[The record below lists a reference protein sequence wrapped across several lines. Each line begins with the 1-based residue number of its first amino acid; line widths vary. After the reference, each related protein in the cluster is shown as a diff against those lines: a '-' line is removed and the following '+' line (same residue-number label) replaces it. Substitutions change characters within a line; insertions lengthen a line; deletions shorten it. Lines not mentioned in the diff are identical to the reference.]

1 MSVIS
6 GGGVA
11 PLHNPLPDLVL
22 LRVEVEVDLPLGL
35 EHHLTGTDGTRL
47 FVGETHHGHHVGNLV
62 ELLEHVH
69 LILVL
74 PLLVPGLLRPQPL
87 DAVIDPEASS
97 KVNWL
102 VVHHEVGLLNVPPGN
117 NYQSRD
123 KSGQYRDSPIDEVVV
138 RHGVRHHPPLPLK
151 ERLQAGLDLPLG
163 GVESLGLRHRHQSV
177 RRLAQHGVQTI
188 P

>member
-47 FVGETHHGHHVGNLV
+47 FVGETHHGHHVSNLV

-69 LILVL
+69 LQC
-74 PLLVPGLLRPQPL
+74 LLDNKKQGWKFSLSGKRKCLLSHG
-87 DAVIDPEASS
+87 I
-97 KVNWL
+97 
-102 VVHHEVGLLNVPPGN
+102 
-117 NYQSRD
+117 QSCD
-123 KSGQYRDSPIDEVVV
+123 
-138 RHGVRHHPPLPLK
+138 
-151 ERLQAGLDLPLG
+151 
-163 GVESLGLRHRHQSV
+163 
-177 RRLAQHGVQTI
+177 
-188 P
+188 